1 MSRRRLPAAAPE
13 ESASGEAPWLCTFND
28 LMTLLMVFFVL
39 LFTMSSVKSPLIKE
53 FQRSLQSGLGVL
65 ESGGASAVAVHQ
77 DLRPDVQPGP
87 PDAEEDESPEQ
98 VEVEAVTERI
108 ARRLESLLGAESIE
122 RTADGHLRLKDN
134 LLFSLGSAELNRSG
148 YPVLAHIADELRGN
162 AVRVRIEGHTDNVPV
177 RSGVYESNWDLSTGR
192 AVNVLKYLVE
202 NGPVAPERLSAAGY
216 GDAKPCAPNDSEG
229 NRARNRRVE
238 IVLLKGNWR

>member
-1 MSRRRLPAAAPE
+1 MSRRRMPAAAPE
-13 ESASGEAPWLCTFND
+13 ESTPAEAPWLCTFND

-65 ESGGASAVAVHQ
+65 ESGGESAVAVQQ
-77 DLRPDVQPGP
+77 DLRPDLQPGL
-87 PDAEEDESPEQ
+87 PDAGDESPEQ
-98 VEVEAVTERI
+98 EEVEAVTERI
-108 ARRLESLLGAESIE
+108 ASRLQSLLGAESIE
-122 RTADGHLRLKDN
+122 RTADGHIRLKDN
-134 LLFSLGSAELNRSG
+134 LLFSLGSAELNPSG
-148 YPVLAHIADELRGN
+148 CPLLAHIADELRGN
-162 AVRVRIEGHTDNVPV
+162 AIRVRIEGHTDNVPV
-177 RSGVYESNWDLSTGR
+177 RSGAYESNWDLSTGR
-192 AVNVLKYLVE
+192 AVNVLKYLAE
-202 NGPVAPERLSAAGY
+202 HGSLSPERLSAAGY